1 MVKIKMSE
9 IEKVAN
15 ETKDTNFRDGHLQ
28 VSLVKNTG
36 ELLTNYHVG
45 ESWTEYHD
53 SDIVYVLCIRE
64 RLTAETL
71 RSILDYE
78 LRPVLDEPFEIVD

>member
-9 IEKVAN
+9 IKKVAN
-15 ETKDTNFRDGHLQ
+15 ETKGTNFRDGHLQ
-28 VSLVKNTG
+28 VSLDKSTG

-53 SDIVYVLCIRE
+53 SNIVTVMCIRE
-64 RLTAETL
+64 RMTAETL
-71 RSILDYE
+71 RFVLDYE
-78 LRPVLDEPFEIVD
+78 LRPVLDESFVIVD